1 MEREIK
7 VYSAKILK
15 LLDDKA
21 ELVRI
26 GRKESEKIEEIS
38 KEIEEL
44 NKEEKKIVETV
55 EPKEL
60 IEEGEALNTKIQE
73 DIKRLQK
80 IGEEI
85 ENKKIES
92 IPKEMK
98 DKHYA
103 LRDSREKLERERNKI
118 ALKVQKIKDRVI
130 PLIQKEAL
138 KNGLAETEEITEAVP
153 KEGAVSIKIVDVV
166 EQFKQTF
173 IKNRKAVAGDP
184 AKK

>member
-7 VYSAKILK
+7 IYNSKILK
-15 LLDDKA
+15 LLDEKA
-21 ELVRI
+21 ELVRV
-26 GRKESEKIEEIS
+26 GRKESEKIDS
-38 KEIEEL
+38 LTKEIDEL
-44 NKEEKKIVETV
+44 NKEEKLIVEKV

-60 IEEGEALNTKIQE
+60 IEEGTALNNKIQE
-73 DIKRLQK
+73 DIKRLQE
-80 IGEEI
+80 IGKKVQDI
-85 ENKKIES
+85 KIES
-92 IPKEMK
+92 IPKEMR

-130 PLIQKEAL
+130 PLIQKEAV
-138 KNGLAETEEITEAVP
+138 KSGLAETEEITEAVP
-153 KEGAVSIKIVDVV
+153 KEGAISIKIVDVV

-173 IKNRKAVAGDP
+173 IKNRQAVTGT